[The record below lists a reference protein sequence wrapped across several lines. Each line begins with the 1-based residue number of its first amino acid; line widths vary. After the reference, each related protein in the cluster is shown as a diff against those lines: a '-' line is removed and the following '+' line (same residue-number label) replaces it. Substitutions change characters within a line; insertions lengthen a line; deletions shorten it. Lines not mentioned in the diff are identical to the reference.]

1 MTDRRKM
8 ILRLL
13 AEAGVLL
20 ALAVLVGIGWN
31 FRLLKNAWS
40 GRAKAVTAAPASETH
55 AAIPLPLGLMQV
67 KELFDKKEA
76 TIIDARDRNAYAA
89 GHIKGAISMPLT
101 EATTMVPEFT
111 SRVPKSAL
119 LVIYCNGYACED
131 SVDLGKHF
139 LAAGCTDVYYFD
151 GGLPAWRDA
160 KYPMAGGK
168 R

>member
-1 MTDRRKM
+1 MTISRAL
-8 ILRLL
+8 IFRLL
-13 AEAGVLL
+13 AEMGLLL
-20 ALAVLVGIGWN
+20 ALAVIVGVGWN

-40 GRAKAVTAAPASETH
+40 GRATAVTAAESNR
-55 AAIPLPLGLMQV
+55 AIPFPLGLMQV

-76 TIIDARDRNAYAA
+76 TIIDARDRHAFAA
-89 GHIKGAISMPLT
+89 GHIKGAISLPLT
-101 EATTMVPEFT
+101 EAATMVPEIT

-131 SVDLGKHF
+131 SVELGRQL
-139 LAAGCTDVYYFD
+139 LAAGYRTVYYFD

>member
-1 MTDRRKM
+1 MQT
-8 ILRLL
+8 LLLESVVLLLL
-13 AEAGVLL
+13 AS
-20 ALAVLVGIGWN
+20 LVGIGLNWA
-31 FRLLKNAWS
+31 LLSNAWS
-40 GRAKAVTAAPASETH
+40 GKSVVSAPSGASQ
-55 AAIPLPLGLMQV
+55 AAIPMPLGLIQV

-76 TIIDARDRNAYAA
+76 TILDARDRNAYAA
-89 GHIKGAISMPLT
+89 GHIKGALSLPLS
-101 EATTMVPEFT
+101 EAATMVPEFS

-131 SVDLGKHF
+131 SVDLGKQL
-139 LAAGCTDVYYFD
+139 LAAGYGTVYYFD